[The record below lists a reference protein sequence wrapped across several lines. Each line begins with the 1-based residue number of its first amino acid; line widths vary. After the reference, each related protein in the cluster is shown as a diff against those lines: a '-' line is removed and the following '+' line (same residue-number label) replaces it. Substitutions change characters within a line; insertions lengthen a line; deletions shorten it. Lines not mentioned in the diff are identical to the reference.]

1 MFAYTLIHVWS
12 PIYDFCC
19 LFLFRWKL
27 LTTILK
33 EQYLY
38 LADNVNNQKQIMRK
52 NKTDSAIFQI
62 MLYLIMT
69 SLLCFFMN
77 NTVLGLSA
85 YKGKL
90 FTDSNQMQTKLTN
103 KQNKKNPKNIAEKT
117 KSNTEEYNL
126 KIPLETCSRK
136 HTQIVL
142 LENNWISWRLF
153 YILVLYLLIIA

>member
-1 MFAYTLIHVWS
+1 MSAYTLIHVWS

-117 KSNTEEYNL
+117 KSNREEYNL
-126 KIPLETCSRK
+126 KIPLEICSRK
-136 HTQIVL
+136 HTQI
-142 LENNWISWRLF
+142 F
-153 YILVLYLLIIA
+153 YWKTIGYLGDSFTFWYYTC

>member
-1 MFAYTLIHVWS
+1 MKSDLWFL
-12 PIYDFCC
+12 
-19 LFLFRWKL
+19 LFVLFRWKL

-103 KQNKKNPKNIAEKT
+103 KQNKKTPKTSLRRPSQIEK
-117 KSNTEEYNL
+117 NT
-126 KIPLETCSRK
+126 I
-136 HTQIVL
+136 
-142 LENNWISWRLF
+142 
-153 YILVLYLLIIA
+153 

>member
-1 MFAYTLIHVWS
+1 MHHKYNILFAYTLIHVWS

-103 KQNKKNPKNIAEKT
+103 KQNKKTPKTPLRRQSQIEK
-117 KSNTEEYNL
+117 NT
-126 KIPLETCSRK
+126 I
-136 HTQIVL
+136 
-142 LENNWISWRLF
+142 
-153 YILVLYLLIIA
+153 

>member
-1 MFAYTLIHVWS
+1 M
-12 PIYDFCC
+12 
-19 LFLFRWKL
+19 
-27 LTTILK
+27 TTILK

-103 KQNKKNPKNIAEKT
+103 KQNKKTPKTSLRRPSQIEK
-117 KSNTEEYNL
+117 NT
-126 KIPLETCSRK
+126 I
-136 HTQIVL
+136 
-142 LENNWISWRLF
+142 
-153 YILVLYLLIIA
+153 